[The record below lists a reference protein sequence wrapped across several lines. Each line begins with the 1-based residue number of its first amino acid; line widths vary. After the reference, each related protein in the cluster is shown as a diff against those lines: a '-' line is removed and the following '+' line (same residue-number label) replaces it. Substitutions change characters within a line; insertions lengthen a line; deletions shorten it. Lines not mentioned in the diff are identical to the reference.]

1 MKTQEY
7 AQNSE
12 RETRGAAVVVITPER
27 KNVLVKAGR
36 KGGNA
41 NKHKWTDEERAIVK
55 ADYTG
60 TLASIQRI
68 ANKLTNLTGDN
79 ITHYAVRGQVQVMGL
94 ALVKNRR
101 WTPNEEE
108 ELADIMGRYRPTVVA
123 RILHR
128 SVNSVVVK
136 SKRLGCGKRVRTGWY
151 VKTEVASILGVDHK
165 KVQKLI
171 DTEELKA
178 TYENGHKPSQNG
190 MAMWHIEE
198 ADLRDYIINHSM
210 DLVGRNVDLF
220 QVVEILTA
228 GELPRRKNRAYG
240 KALSVDKYCDHLEG
254 KGVK

>member
-1 MKTQEY
+1 M
-7 AQNSE
+7 
-12 RETRGAAVVVITPER
+12 VVITPER

-36 KGGNA
+36 KGGSA
-41 NKHKWTDEERAIVK
+41 NKHKWTDEERAMVK

-60 TLASIQRI
+60 TLASAQRI

-79 ITHYAVRGQVQVMGL
+79 ITLHAVKGQVQAMGL
-94 ALVKNRR
+94 ALIKSRR
-101 WTPNEEE
+101 WTSDEEE

-123 RILHR
+123 RMLHR
-128 SVNSVVVK
+128 SINSVVVK
-136 SKRLGCGKRVRTGWY
+136 SQRLGCGKRVRTGWY

-171 DTEELKA
+171 DAGELKA
-178 TYENGHKPSQNG
+178 TYENGCKPSHNG
-190 MAMWHIEE
+190 TMWHIEE

-220 QVVEILTA
+220 QIVEILTA
-228 GELPRRKNRAYG
+228 GELPRRKNRSYE
-240 KALSVDKYCDHLEG
+240 KALSVDKYYDHLEG